1 MEISIKQLSTSVVGD
16 KFKLS
21 SSQCKVKL
29 CVIFQLQLPSHP
41 TSDTNLWWFVLFCFF
56 FFAILQNLTT
66 MGKMGGKL
74 QCGDSQKTEE
84 TPQQTGY
91 SPPGGA
97 GRVPVSWQSG
107 CRMKLLF
114 TRSLTTWPLSFQGCI
129 CTAWGQPKPESMQG
143 EAEASP
149 DI

>member
-41 TSDTNLWWFVLFCFF
+41 TSDTNLWWCFFFFF

-91 SPPGGA
+91 SPPVGA

-107 CRMKLLF
+107 CRIKVLLLKASQHDLSPS
-114 TRSLTTWPLSFQGCI
+114 RAVSAQREVSLSLSQCKGKQRPLLTFR
-129 CTAWGQPKPESMQG
+129 
-143 EAEASP
+143 
-149 DI
+149 